1 MLAHQSSHREHAR
14 AAVPPCAGGP
24 ADLREGARTGTDG
37 GRDGLVV
44 DDVTV
49 ADDHGIP
56 LVGSRATGTRSKVR
70 LT

>member
-14 AAVPPCAGGP
+14 AAVPPCPGGP
-24 ADLREGARTGTDG
+24 AHLGEGACAGTDG

-44 DDVTV
+44 DDVAV

-56 LVGSRATGTRSKVR
+56 LVVSRATGTRAKVR